1 MTTKTLDRIEAET
14 QRFLQRL
21 AVVRQIEQENEDRTR
36 KAHTQEMKY
45 AYQTSGTRKHG
56 ALRRS
61 AHDLKEILTFI
72 TQNKDIEDGK

>member
-1 MTTKTLDRIEAET
+1 MTTKTLDQIEAET

-21 AVVRQIEQENEDRTR
+21 ADVRRIEQENEDRTR
-36 KAHTQEMKY
+36 KAQTQEMKY

-56 ALRRS
+56 ALRRA

-72 TQNKDIEDGK
+72 TQNKNI